1 MSHRLVNKR
10 TLVSSVALVSIAAL
24 LPIVSAQAHNVKTS
38 GEVAALF
45 HIEPDHNPKAGQAS
59 RAWFALTKKGG
70 ELIPLEKCNCKLEVH
85 QQPHKE
91 GAEPLL
97 EPPLKAIS
105 AEQYQGVP
113 GAEIVFPKAGIYELE
128 LSGTAK
134 DGQSFQP
141 FELSYSVTVQ
151 AGEAAQPAIAPSPI
165 VQVPTKPA
173 SSENSWLGVGV
184 AIVALVGVG
193 AWLIKRKS

>member
-1 MSHRLVNKR
+1 MSHRPANKR
-10 TLVSSVALVSIAAL
+10 SIVSAGVSIAACL
-24 LPIVSAQAHNVKTS
+24 LPILSAQAHTVKTS
-38 GEVAALF
+38 GDVAALF
-45 HIEPDHNPKAGQAS
+45 HIEPDDNPKAGQAS

-85 QQPHKE
+85 PEPHKE
-91 GAEPLL
+91 GSEPLL

-128 LSGTAK
+128 ISGTAK

-141 FELSYSVTVQ
+141 FELSYDVTVQ
-151 AGEAAQPAIAPSPI
+151 SGEAAQSSIAPSPI
-165 VQVPTKPA
+165 AQVPAATETVGK
-173 SSENSWLGVGV
+173 NRWLVLGV
-184 AIVALVGVG
+184 AIVALLGVG
-193 AWLIKRKS
+193 NLADQT

>member
-1 MSHRLVNKR
+1 MSHRPVSKR
-10 TLVSSVALVSIAAL
+10 TLGYVTLVSIAV
-24 LPIVSAQAHNVKTS
+24 LPISAQAHNVKTA
-38 GEVAALF
+38 GDVAALF

-70 ELIPLEKCNCKLEVH
+70 ELIPLKNCNCKLEVH
-85 QQPHKE
+85 QEPHKE
-91 GAEPLL
+91 GSEPLL

-105 AEQYQGVP
+105 ADQYQGVP

-151 AGEAAQPAIAPSPI
+151 AGEAAQPSIAPSPI
-165 VQVPTKPA
+165 AQVPPETADSRNGWVVP
-173 SSENSWLGVGV
+173 GV
-184 AIVALVGVG
+184 AIAALLGIG
-193 AWLIKRKS
+193 TLWLVRRK

>member
-1 MSHRLVNKR
+1 MSHRPANR
-10 TLVSSVALVSIAAL
+10 RSIVSAVVSIAACL
-24 LPIVSAQAHNVKTS
+24 LPILSAQAHNVKTS
-38 GEVAALF
+38 GDVAALF
-45 HIEPDHNPKAGQAS
+45 HIEPDHNPKARQAS
-59 RAWFALTKKGG
+59 RVWFALTKKGG

-85 QQPHKE
+85 QEPHKE
-91 GAEPLL
+91 GSEPLL

-128 LSGTAK
+128 ISGTAK

-151 AGEAAQPAIAPSPI
+151 SGEATQPPIAPSPI
-165 VQVPTKPA
+165 SQAPTATETASANRWLVP
-173 SSENSWLGVGV
+173 GV
-184 AIVALVGVG
+184 AIAALLGVVI
-193 AWLIKRKS
+193 WLTKRK

>member
-1 MSHRLVNKR
+1 MSHRPVNKR
-10 TLVSSVALVSIAAL
+10 ALLGYGVVAIVAL
-24 LPIVSAQAHNVKTS
+24 LPILSAQAHNVKTS

-45 HIEPDHNPKAGQAS
+45 HIEPDHNPKAGQSS

-70 ELIPLEKCNCKLEVH
+70 ALIPLEQCNCKLEVH
-85 QQPHKE
+85 QEPYKE

-105 AEQYQGVP
+105 ADQYQGVP
-113 GAEIVFPKAGIYELE
+113 GAEIIFPKAGIYELE
-128 LSGTAK
+128 ISGTAK

-151 AGEAAQPAIAPSPI
+151 AGSAAQPSIVPAPIAQVPAIRSGDGWLAPGIAIA
-165 VQVPTKPA
+165 A
-173 SSENSWLGVGV
+173 LLG
-184 AIVALVGVG
+184 G
-193 AWLIKRKS
+193 AWLIKRK